1 MNALDEASVLA
12 GFDDERPIV
21 RWHAL
26 KCAESL
32 CNQAPAVLHAMSRMA
47 DDDDIRVRYQ
57 LAFSIGAALAGTK
70 NETLAKLAIQD
81 VNNSWMQIAILSSL
95 GGGAD
100 KVLVTLASNEAFVAN
115 KNGMTL
121 LKELCSQIG
130 LRNRPHEVSAVI
142 NTISENDKLSSPLI
156 ESLVSKVQGT
166 AREQLLALTSNQ
178 ANEVLMKLV
187 ESASTS
193 AMDTTLTNA
202 DRVRA
207 IENLQLAS
215 FEDTSPMLEQL
226 LSVNEAFQ
234 VKAAAINTLSE
245 YTDAGVASI
254 LIRRWPTMGPTL
266 RMRAAEALLSR
277 NKWTELLLNA
287 VENGQVGRG

>member
-1 MNALDEASVLA
+1 MNAPDGSLYVLDISRELIEGAAFLPPEFMNHLDPISGNDQGRIYRIAPQGFVSKTPKLSSLSTLELVKLLDHTTGWHRDVAGRLLYTRQDQSAVSPVRQLVTKGQTAEGRFLALYNLHGLHALDEASVLA
-12 GFDDERPIV
+12 GLDDERPIV

-47 DDDDIRVRYQ
+47 DVDDIRVRYQ

-95 GGGAD
+95 GRGAD

-156 ESLVSKVQGT
+156 ESFVS
-166 AREQLLALTSNQ
+166 N
-178 ANEVLMKLV
+178 
-187 ESASTS
+187 
-193 AMDTTLTNA
+193 
-202 DRVRA
+202 
-207 IENLQLAS
+207 
-215 FEDTSPMLEQL
+215 
-226 LSVNEAFQ
+226 
-234 VKAAAINTLSE
+234 
-245 YTDAGVASI
+245 
-254 LIRRWPTMGPTL
+254 
-266 RMRAAEALLSR
+266 
-277 NKWTELLLNA
+277 
-287 VENGQVGRG
+287 